1 MILSKGKGDFA
12 MNKEK
17 RLKELEA
24 ELEIQEKQLDLE
36 RERLASRL
44 REYRKALKLTQEE
57 LANKLGK
64 RQSVVSSWE
73 LGTGIPDANQLPAIA
88 KALGVSVADICGSP
102 DLNSFDKEILDA
114 FHAADKITQN
124 NIKLL
129 LGITEKGEDHVEN

>member
-1 MILSKGKGDFA
+1 
-12 MNKEK
+12 MNKLEK
-17 RLKELEA
+17 LKELEIEIEA
-24 ELEIQEKQLDLE
+24 EEKKLDLE

-44 REYRKALKLTQEE
+44 REYRKAVNMTQDE

-102 DLNSFDKEILDA
+102 DINSFDKEILDA

-129 LGITEKGEDHVEN
+129 LGITEKGAGNVEN